1 MNEQSSKLHGVMAEF
16 ETPEQ
21 LIEATEKTRAAGF
34 AKLDAYA
41 PYPVEGLSEA
51 LGLKRTWVP
60 QLTLL
65 GGILG
70 GCGGFGLQYF
80 TSVIAYPLNIG
91 GRPLNSW
98 PAFIP
103 VTFETTVLGAAIFAV
118 FGMMALNKLPQPYH
132 PVFNVA
138 RFAAR
143 ASSDRFFL
151 CIEADGE
158 KFDAAGARKFLEGL
172 KPASV
177 AEVLDE

>member
-1 MNEQSSKLHGVMAEF
+1 MNEQKPTLQGVMAEF
-16 ETPEQ
+16 ATPEQ
-21 LIEATEKTRAAGF
+21 LLEAIAKARAAGF
-34 AKLDAYA
+34 QDLEAYS
-41 PYPVEGLSEA
+41 PYPMEGLSEA
-51 LGLKRTWVP
+51 LGLKRSWVAP
-60 QLTLL
+60 ITLL

-80 TSVIAYPLNIG
+80 ISVISYPLNIG

-98 PAFIP
+98 VAFIP

-132 PVFNVA
+132 PVFNVE
-138 RFAAR
+138 RFAAH
-143 ASSDRFFL
+143 ASTDRFFL
-151 CIEADGE
+151 CIEAKDG

-172 KPASV
+172 KPQSV